1 MLTAFHLRPGF
12 LNPAPYESQPGQKL
26 NKEKKKR
33 PTHTPV
39 GYQPFLTQAIYF
51 QRYMPKNH
59 AKLRSIQETELHRS
73 RCNPEVFQLKMSGM

>member
-1 MLTAFHLRPGF
+1 MLTASNLRPG
-12 LNPAPYESQPGQKL
+12 LNRIPCESERPQKL

-51 QRYMPKNH
+51 QRYMPQNH
-59 AKLRSIQETELHRS
+59 AKLRSIQETELHRF